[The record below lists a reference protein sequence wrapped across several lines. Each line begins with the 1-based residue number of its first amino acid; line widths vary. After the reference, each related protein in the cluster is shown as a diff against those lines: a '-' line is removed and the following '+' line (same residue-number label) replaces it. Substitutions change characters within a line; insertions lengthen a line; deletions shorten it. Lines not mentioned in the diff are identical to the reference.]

1 MASSSSV
8 GTTRT
13 VVRDSGVLMT
23 RGPSRLSKVIR
34 PELDHSAG
42 SDSVRRSSAYLDE
55 VERIWGELESYLD
68 E

>member
-1 MASSSSV
+1 
-8 GTTRT
+8 
-13 VVRDSGVLMT
+13 VV
-23 RGPSRLSKVIR
+23 R

-55 VERIWGELESYLD
+55 VERIWGELETYLD